1 MANCITLSDESSLSM
16 ILTVEKKICLQQAEI

>member
-16 ILTVEKKICLQQAEI
+16 ILAVEKKICLQQAEI

>member
-16 ILTVEKKICLQQAEI
+16 ILAVEKKIYLQQAEI